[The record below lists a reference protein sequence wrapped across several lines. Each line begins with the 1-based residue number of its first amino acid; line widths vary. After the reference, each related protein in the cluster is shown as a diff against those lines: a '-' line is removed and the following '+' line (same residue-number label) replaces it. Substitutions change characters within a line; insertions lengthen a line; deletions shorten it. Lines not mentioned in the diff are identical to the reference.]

1 MFTGIIETMGIVK
14 TLQKDGGNL
23 NIKIQSD
30 ITSELKIDQSVS
42 HNGVCLTVVEI
53 NNSIYTVT
61 AVDETLQKSNLG
73 NLAV

>member
-1 MFTGIIETMGIVK
+1 MFTGIIETMGVVK
-14 TLQKDGGNL
+14 NLQKDGGNL

-53 NNSIYTVT
+53 NDSTYTVT
-61 AVDETLQKSNLG
+61 AVDSKR
-73 NLAV
+73 